1 MTNENRSTT
10 DQILDLL
17 LDALQER
24 QSSRQQADEHMTEAP
39 TMPQSSSIGSETE
52 LPAEPSPADDE
63 TLEDE
68 YPEDEPS
75 AQVEEPESAAA
86 VEGEGEAE
94 AEWEPSLFKEPAPPE
109 PLPSIQLDRMLRRL
123 AVAVGVL
130 IILINI
136 PFNGSGLSLARAMPD
151 AQSLVIRDGLVFKGS
166 GERIYVLADGQK
178 RWITSLEA
186 FDYFGYRWEQVNVVD
201 DSFLDQFEDGRPLYV
216 LLKCQNSPHIYALED
231 GQKRWIKDIPTFEAR
246 GFVWDDVKFVSCGEL
261 RRLPTGTP
269 IPPDAGPSPEP

>member
-24 QSSRQQADEHMTEAP
+24 QSSRQQVDEPIAPAPAPPEEMNPAPPAVPIETSQTEDEEESPLTQTEEAEEAN
-39 TMPQSSSIGSETE
+39 ETE
-52 LPAEPSPADDE
+52 
-63 TLEDE
+63 
-68 YPEDEPS
+68 
-75 AQVEEPESAAA
+75 V
-86 VEGEGEAE
+86 
-94 AEWEPSLFKEPAPPE
+94 EWEPTSLKEPAPPT
-109 PLPSIQLDRMLRRL
+109 PLPSIQLDKMLRRL
-123 AVAVGVL
+123 AVAVGIL

-136 PFNGSGLSLARAMPD
+136 PFNRSGLSLARAMPD

-166 GERIYVLADGQK
+166 GERIYVLEDSRK

-231 GQKRWIKDIPTFEAR
+231 GQKRWIKDIPTFEAQ

-269 IPPDAGPSPEP
+269 IPADAGPSPEP